1 VSTYLFALVDGG
13 GTVPPELAAAR
24 RLVDNGH
31 RVEVLAEDSMRD
43 EVLAT
48 GAAFRPWERGIN
60 RPDRLPEHDVLRDW
74 ECRTPLQL
82 FKRMLDTV
90 LAGPAPGYAADL
102 LAVADAHPPDTVV
115 CSFFSIGAMVAA
127 EAAGIPYVV
136 LMANIY
142 GLPAAGLPPF
152 GTGGKPPTGRLGGLR
167 DRAVTALV
175 ARQWNKGLDRINA
188 LRKTYGLRPL
198 GDFWDQVRRA
208 RKILVLTSPAFDFPA
223 DVPDNV
229 RYVGPVLD
237 DPSWAV
243 GGSWAPPPGDGPVVL
258 VAMSTTPQD
267 QVDCLQR
274 AIDALSAL
282 PVRGI
287 VTTGPSVDPK
297 VLQPSQNVSVVAS
310 APHSEVLKC
319 TSVVVTHGGHG
330 TVIRSLA
337 AGVPLVVMPQGRD
350 QADNAARLESRGA
363 AVTIKSSASATTI
376 GAAVKRV
383 LEDPSF
389 SEGARRLGQA
399 IRADAASD
407 TLVSELER

>member
-1 VSTYLFALVDGG
+1 VD
-13 GTVPPELAAAR
+13 R
-24 RLVDNGH
+24 GH
-31 RVEVLAEDSMRD
+31 RVDVLAEDSMRD

-60 RPDRLPEHDVLRDW
+60 RPDRRPEHDVLRDW

-102 LAVADAHPPDTVV
+102 LAFVDDHRPDTVV
-115 CSFFSIGAMVAA
+115 CSFFLVGAMVAA
-127 EAAGIPYVV
+127 EAAGLPYLV
-136 LMANIY
+136 LMANVY
-142 GLPAAGLPPF
+142 GLTAAGLPPF
-152 GTGGKPPTGRLGGLR
+152 GTGGEPAAGRFSRLR

-175 ARQWNKGLDRINA
+175 ARQWNKGLGRLNS
-188 LRKTYGLRPL
+188 LRRTHGLGPL
-198 GDFWDQVRRA
+198 DDFWDQVRRA

-223 DVPDNV
+223 LIPDNV

-237 DPSWAV
+237 DPQWAV
-243 GGSWAPPPGDGPVVL
+243 DGQWDPPPGDGPVVL

-267 QVDCLQR
+267 QVECLQR
-274 AIDALSAL
+274 VIDGLSVL

-287 VTTGPSVDPK
+287 VTTGPAVDRK
-297 VLQPSQNVSVVAS
+297 ALRPSRNVTVVDS

-319 TSVVVTHGGHG
+319 TDVVVTHGGHG

-350 QADNAARLESRGA
+350 QADNAARVESRGA
-363 AVTIKSSASATTI
+363 GVTIKSTDAPTTI

-383 LEDPSF
+383 LEQRGYR
-389 SEGARRLGQA
+389 EAAKRLGDS
-399 IRADAASD
+399 IRADASSD
-407 TLVSELER
+407 SLVSELEG